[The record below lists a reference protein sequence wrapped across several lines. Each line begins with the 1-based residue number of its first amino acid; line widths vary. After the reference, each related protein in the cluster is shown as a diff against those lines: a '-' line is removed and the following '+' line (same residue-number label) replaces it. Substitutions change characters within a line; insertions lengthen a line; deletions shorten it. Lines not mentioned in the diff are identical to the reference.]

1 MPAVAQKDGVS
12 TVSATDGA
20 QGSLCATRPNRYNWN
35 TPTTQTSDKGSDD
48 VFVENIGVVRDGDAM
63 ISHADGNPCT
73 ISAINHAPTLST
85 YSPNVFVNGKLI
97 GRIGDKYDSDG
108 HYSHTISSGA
118 STVFANS

>member
-35 TPTTQTSDKGSDD
+35 TATTQASNEGSGD
-48 VFVENIGVVRDGDAM
+48 VFAENIGVVREDDAM
-63 ISHADGNPCT
+63 ISHPDGSPCT

-85 YSPNVFVNGKLI
+85 YSSNVFVNGKRI
-97 GRIGDKYDSDG
+97 GRIGDKYNSDG
-108 HYSHTISSGA
+108 SFNHTISSGA
-118 STVFANS
+118 ATVFAN

>member
-1 MPAVAQKDGVS
+1 MPAVAQKDSVS
-12 TVSATDGA
+12 TVTATDGA

-35 TPTTQTSDKGSDD
+35 TGTTQTSDEGSND
-48 VFVENIGVVRDGDAM
+48 VFVENIGIVREDDAM
-63 ISHADGNPCT
+63 ISYADGSPCT
-73 ISAINHAPTLST
+73 VSAINHAPKLST
-85 YSPNVFVNGKLI
+85 YSSNVFVNGKRI

>member
-35 TPTTQTSDKGSDD
+35 TPTTQTSNEGSGD
-48 VFVENIGVVRDGDAM
+48 VFAENIGVVREDDAM
-63 ISHADGNPCT
+63 ISHPDGSPCT

-85 YSPNVFVNGKLI
+85 YSSNVFVNGKRI
-97 GRIGDKYDSDG
+97 GRIGDKYNSDG
-108 HYSHTISSGA
+108 SFNHTISSGA
-118 STVFANS
+118 ATVFAN